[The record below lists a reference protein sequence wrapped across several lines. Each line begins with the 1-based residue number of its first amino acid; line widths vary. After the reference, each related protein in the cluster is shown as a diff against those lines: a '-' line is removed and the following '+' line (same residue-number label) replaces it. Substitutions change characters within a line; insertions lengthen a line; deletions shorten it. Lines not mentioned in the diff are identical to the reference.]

1 MLVSEAIM
9 RCLEEEGVDTI
20 FGYPGGALLHVYEAF
35 RNTKIEHILVRQEQ
49 SAAHNASGYAR
60 VSGKVGVC
68 MATSGPG
75 ATNLITGIATAYMD
89 SVPMVVITGQV
100 DSSLIGKDVF
110 QEADIVGSTSPF
122 TKHNYLVKNAEDVP
136 RIIKEAFYIA
146 STGRPG
152 PVLIDIPSDIQGQ
165 EIKLDYPK
173 EVDIRGYKPVSEGH
187 IGQIKR
193 AIKKIKNSK
202 RSVITAGGGVTIAG
216 ANEELKNFAE
226 RTNIPVVNTLMGIGA
241 ISTDSENYFG
251 MVGFHGHP
259 YAKEIIGK
267 ADLLIVIGARL
278 TNRSTVDQS
287 AKESVDVIHID
298 IDTAEIGKNLST
310 DIPVVGD
317 AKSVLKD
324 LTEKFGQVPSDE
336 WLKEAK
342 SIKENYEPKKR
353 TTSKVHPCRA
363 IEFISNTVDENAI
376 MTGDVGQNQIW
387 CARNFEVKGNR
398 KFLTSGGLGTMG
410 YSLPASI
417 GAKFGAK
424 DETVIGVMGDA
435 GIQMLLAELGVITE
449 HDLDIKIIVF
459 NNNKLGMVRELQD
472 TRYGAGHHSGVEF
485 KNSPDF
491 VKIAEG
497 FGIKGA
503 RVDNNADF
511 EKVFTEA
518 LKSKE
523 AFLMEC
529 IVEEDFSTI

>member
-9 RCLEEEGVDTI
+9 RCLEEEGVEVI
-20 FGYPGGALLHVYEAF
+20 FGYPGGALLPIYESF
-35 RNTKIEHILVRQEQ
+35 RNTRIEHILVRQEQ

-89 SVPMVVITGQV
+89 SVPMVIITGQV

-136 RIIKEAFYIA
+136 RIIKEAFFIA

-152 PVLIDIPSDIQGQ
+152 PVLIDIPSDIQNE

-193 AIKKIKNSK
+193 AIRRIKNSE
-202 RSVITAGGGVTIAG
+202 RPVICAGGGVTLSD
-216 ANEELKNFAE
+216 ANDELRIFAE
-226 RTNIPVVNTLMGIGA
+226 KVGIPVVNTLMGIGA
-241 ISTDSENYFG
+241 ISADSKNYFG

-259 YAKEIIGK
+259 YAKEIVSE
-267 ADLLIVIGARL
+267 ADLLIVVGARL
-278 TNRSTVDQS
+278 GNRSTIAKS
-287 AKESVDVIHID
+287 AKEDIDLIHID
-298 IDTAEIGKNLST
+298 IDTAEIGKNLSA

-317 AKSVLKD
+317 AKNILID
-324 LTEKFGQVPSDE
+324 ITDRIGDIYFEDWIEK
-336 WLKEAK
+336 AN
-342 SIKENYEPKKR
+342 SIKESYEHKVR
-353 TTSKVHPCRA
+353 ITSKVHPCRA
-363 IEFISNTVDENAI
+363 IEFISNTVDDEAI
-376 MTGDVGQNQIW
+376 LTGDVGQNQIW

-424 DETVIGVMGDA
+424 DKVVIGVMGDA
-435 GIQMLLAELGVITE
+435 GIQMLLAELGVIRE
-449 HDLDIKIIVF
+449 NNLDIKIIVF
-459 NNNKLGMVRELQD
+459 NNSRLGMVRELQD
-472 TRYGAGHHSGVEF
+472 NIYGSGHQSEVKFEY
-485 KNSPDF
+485 SPDF

-503 RVDNNADF
+503 RVENNDEF
-511 EKVFTEA
+511 EKVFKET
-518 LKSKE
+518 LDSKE
-523 AFLMEC
+523 AFLIEC
-529 IVEEDFSTI
+529 IVEPDFSTI

>member
-1 MLVSEAIM
+1 MLVSDAIM

-20 FGYPGGALLHVYEAF
+20 FGYPGGALLPIYESF
-35 RNTKIEHILVRQEQ
+35 RNTSIKHILVRQEQ

-89 SVPMVVITGQV
+89 SVPMVIITGQV
-100 DSSLIGKDVF
+100 DSNLIGKDVF

-136 RIIKEAFYIA
+136 RILKEAFYIA

-152 PVLIDIPSDIQGQ
+152 PVLVDIPVDIQR
-165 EIKLDYPK
+165 EDIKLNYPK
-173 EVDIRGYKPVSEGH
+173 KVDIRGYKPVSEGH

-193 AIKKIKNSK
+193 AIRKIKHSK
-202 RSVITAGGGVTIAG
+202 KPVICAGGGVTLSD
-216 ANEELKNFAE
+216 ANEELRKFAE
-226 RTNIPVVNTLMGIGA
+226 NAGIPVVNTLMGIGA
-241 ISTDSENYFG
+241 ISADSENYFG

-259 YAKEIIGK
+259 YAKEIISE
-267 ADLLIVIGARL
+267 ADLLIVVGARL
-278 TNRSTVDQS
+278 GNRSTVDKS
-287 AKESVDVIHID
+287 AKENIDVIHID
-298 IDTAEIGKNLST
+298 IDTAEIGKNLSA

-317 AKSVLKD
+317 AKNILKD
-324 LTEKFGQVPSDE
+324 ISERIGDMLSRE
-336 WLKEAK
+336 WLNRAK

-353 TTSKVHPCRA
+353 VTSKVHPCRA
-363 IEFISNTVDENAI
+363 IEFISNTVDEDAI
-376 MTGDVGQNQIW
+376 LTGDVGQNQIW
-387 CARNFEVKGNR
+387 CARNFEIRGDR

-417 GAKFGAK
+417 GAKFGASDK
-424 DETVIGVMGDA
+424 TVIGVMGDA
-435 GIQMLLAELGVITE
+435 GIQMLLSELGVIRE
-449 HDLDIKIIVF
+449 NNLDIKIIVF
-459 NNNKLGMVRELQD
+459 NNSRLGMVRELQD
-472 TRYGAGHHSGVEF
+472 INYGIGHQSGVVFEH
-485 KNSPDF
+485 SPDF

-503 RVDNNADF
+503 RVENNSDF
-511 EKVFTEA
+511 EAVFKSAME
-518 LKSKE
+518 SKE

-529 IVEEDFSTI
+529 IVESDFSTI